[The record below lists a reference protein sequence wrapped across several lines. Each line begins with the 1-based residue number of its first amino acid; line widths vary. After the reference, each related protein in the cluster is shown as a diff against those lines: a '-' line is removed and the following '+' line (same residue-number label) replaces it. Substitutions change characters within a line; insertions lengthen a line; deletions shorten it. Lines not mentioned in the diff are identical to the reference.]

1 MSPHHSGYIA
11 AICTILTCSLFS
23 FSLLCKISMV
33 VLGVG
38 WRACSW
44 VIWHLVF
51 FLSGWFSLRFIDAP
65 GIYVLVFV
73 LSVASL
79 WGRMTAILLP
89 YHHRCRPST
98 KTRFMKAKRRQHT
111 GVVRC
116 LADYYSKLNLSD
128 AVRTANCCGC
138 FE

>member
-79 WGRMTAILLP
+79 WGTHDSDTTAVPPPL
-89 YHHRCRPST
+89 ST
-98 KTRFMKAKRRQHT
+98 KYK
-111 GVVRC
+111 
-116 LADYYSKLNLSD
+116 D
-128 AVRTANCCGC
+128 AVHESKKETAHRGSKVPG
-138 FE
+138 